1 MSEKSLKEIKELIGK
16 HILALFDK
24 NYYGFVQLFTA
35 KIRAKLTNELFN
47 EAVTL
52 FQKVPLDMD
61 AIDFEK
67 TEFLTNEHAKLTM
80 VNGRTFCNVIKEE
93 GRWLVDDIYWNLKVV
108 FPDNDQP
115 QTLENQEIIETTN
128 NNEEQTN
135 EADNDKDKEGNN
147 ENNNENNND
156 NNDNAAENEENA
168 QNPDITDDEPNNNN
182 DDVNT
187 NEINDEQE

>member
-1 MSEKSLKEIKELIGK
+1 MDKIKNMSEKSLKEIKELIGK

-115 QTLENQEIIETTN
+115 QTHENQEIIENTN
-128 NNEEQTN
+128 QTN
-135 EADNDKDKEGNN
+135 EGDSNND
-147 ENNNENNND
+147 NNNENNNN
-156 NNDNAAENEENA
+156 NNDNNNDYAAENEENA
-168 QNPDITDDEPNNNN
+168 QSSDLTDNEQNNN
-182 DDVNT
+182 DNVEKT
-187 NEINDEQE
+187 NEIKDEME